1 MKDKFDE
8 LLEELNLDDFDAKD
22 ATYQVWVL
30 GYDENENITD
40 FEVMVDESKDA
51 ESMVEY
57 ATNYV
62 EEERYGTMEFPDEV
76 SQDELKYME
85 AFYMGMISEFHD
97 EDMCSYYVPDDVVWK
112 GKKAICDYLGFKV
125 DETEIYDDQDKLIE

>member
-8 LLEELNLDDFDAKD
+8 LLEELKLDDFDAKD

-40 FEVMVDESKDA
+40 FEVMIDESKDA
-51 ESMVEY
+51 ESMVEC

-62 EEERYGTMEFPDEV
+62 KEERYGTMAFPDEV
-76 SQDELKYME
+76 KYIEVLVETVVDLEDYDENVGTLFSK
-85 AFYMGMISEFHD
+85 II
-97 EDMCSYYVPDDVVWK
+97 K
-112 GKKAICDYLGFKV
+112 IK
-125 DETEIYDDQDKLIE
+125 

>member
-40 FEVMVDESKDA
+40 FEVKINESKDA

-62 EEERYGTMEFPDEV
+62 EEERYGTMAFPDEV
-76 SQDELKYME
+76 KYIEVLVETVVDLEDYDENVGTLFSK
-85 AFYMGMISEFHD
+85 I
-97 EDMCSYYVPDDVVWK
+97 VK
-112 GKKAICDYLGFKV
+112 IK
-125 DETEIYDDQDKLIE
+125 

>member
-1 MKDKFDE
+1 MKDEFDE

-40 FEVMVDESKDA
+40 FEVMVTESKDA

-57 ATNYV
+57 ATNYI
-62 EEERYGTMEFPDEV
+62 EEERYGTMAFPDEV
-76 SQDELKYME
+76 KYIEVLVETVVDLEDYDENVGTLFSK
-85 AFYMGMISEFHD
+85 I
-97 EDMCSYYVPDDVVWK
+97 VK
-112 GKKAICDYLGFKV
+112 IK
-125 DETEIYDDQDKLIE
+125 

>member
-40 FEVMVDESKDA
+40 FEVMIDESKDA

-57 ATNYV
+57 AERYV
-62 EEERYGTMEFPDEV
+62 EEERYGTMTFPDEV
-76 SQDELKYME
+76 KYIEVLVETVVDLEDYDENVGTLFSK
-85 AFYMGMISEFHD
+85 II
-97 EDMCSYYVPDDVVWK
+97 K
-112 GKKAICDYLGFKV
+112 IK
-125 DETEIYDDQDKLIE
+125 

>member
-40 FEVMVDESKDA
+40 FEVKINESKDA

-62 EEERYGTMEFPDEV
+62 EEERYGTMAFPDEV
-76 SQDELKYME
+76 KYIE
-85 AFYMGMISEFHD
+85 VLVETVVD
-97 EDMCSYYVPDDVVWK
+97 LEDY
-112 GKKAICDYLGFKV
+112 
-125 DETEIYDDQDKLIE
+125 TENVGTLFSKIIKIK

>member
-1 MKDKFDE
+1 MKDEFDE

-40 FEVMVDESKDA
+40 FEVMIDESKDA

-62 EEERYGTMEFPDEV
+62 EEERYGTMAFPDEV
-76 SQDELKYME
+76 KYIEVLVETVVDLENYDENVGTLFSK
-85 AFYMGMISEFHD
+85 II
-97 EDMCSYYVPDDVVWK
+97 K
-112 GKKAICDYLGFKV
+112 IK
-125 DETEIYDDQDKLIE
+125 

>member
-1 MKDKFDE
+1 MKDKFNE

-40 FEVMVDESKDA
+40 FEVMVNESKDA

-62 EEERYGTMEFPDEV
+62 EEERYGTMTFPDKVKYIEV
-76 SQDELKYME
+76 LVETVVDLEDYDENVGTLFSK
-85 AFYMGMISEFHD
+85 II
-97 EDMCSYYVPDDVVWK
+97 K
-112 GKKAICDYLGFKV
+112 IK
-125 DETEIYDDQDKLIE
+125 

>member
-40 FEVMVDESKDA
+40 FEVMVSESKDA

-57 ATNYV
+57 ATNYI
-62 EEERYGTMEFPDEV
+62 EEERYGTMTFPDEV
-76 SQDELKYME
+76 KYIEVLVETVVDLEDYDENVGTLFSK
-85 AFYMGMISEFHD
+85 I
-97 EDMCSYYVPDDVVWK
+97 VK
-112 GKKAICDYLGFKV
+112 IK
-125 DETEIYDDQDKLIE
+125 

>member
-1 MKDKFDE
+1 MKDKFNE

-51 ESMVEY
+51 ESMVEC

-62 EEERYGTMEFPDEV
+62 EEERYGTMTFPDEV
-76 SQDELKYME
+76 KYIE
-85 AFYMGMISEFHD
+85 VLVETVVD
-97 EDMCSYYVPDDVVWK
+97 LEDY
-112 GKKAICDYLGFKV
+112 
-125 DETEIYDDQDKLIE
+125 TENVGTLFSKIVKIK

>member
-1 MKDKFDE
+1 MKDKIDE
-8 LLEELNLDDFDAKD
+8 LLEELKLDDFDAKD

-40 FEVMVDESKDA
+40 FEVMVSESKDA

-62 EEERYGTMEFPDEV
+62 EEERYGTIALPDEV
-76 SQDELKYME
+76 KYIEVLVETVVDLEVYDENVGTLFSK
-85 AFYMGMISEFHD
+85 II
-97 EDMCSYYVPDDVVWK
+97 K
-112 GKKAICDYLGFKV
+112 IK
-125 DETEIYDDQDKLIE
+125 

>member
-1 MKDKFDE
+1 MKDEFDE

-40 FEVMVDESKDA
+40 FEVMIDESKNA

-57 ATNYV
+57 AENYV
-62 EEERYGTMEFPDEV
+62 EEERYGTMAFPDEV
-76 SQDELKYME
+76 KYIEVLVETIVDLEDYDENVGTLFSK
-85 AFYMGMISEFHD
+85 II
-97 EDMCSYYVPDDVVWK
+97 K
-112 GKKAICDYLGFKV
+112 IK
-125 DETEIYDDQDKLIE
+125 

>member
-1 MKDKFDE
+1 MKDSFNE

-40 FEVMVDESKDA
+40 FEVKINESKDA

-62 EEERYGTMEFPDEV
+62 EEERYGTMAFPDEV
-76 SQDELKYME
+76 KYIE
-85 AFYMGMISEFHD
+85 VLVETVVDLEDYSENVGTLF
-97 EDMCSYYVPDDVVWK
+97 SKIVK
-112 GKKAICDYLGFKV
+112 IK
-125 DETEIYDDQDKLIE
+125 

>member
-1 MKDKFDE
+1 MKDEFDE

-40 FEVMVDESKDA
+40 FEVMIDESKDA
-51 ESMVEY
+51 ESMVEC

-62 EEERYGTMEFPDEV
+62 EEERYGTMTFPDEV
-76 SQDELKYME
+76 KYIE
-85 AFYMGMISEFHD
+85 VLVETVVD
-97 EDMCSYYVPDDVVWK
+97 LEDY
-112 GKKAICDYLGFKV
+112 
-125 DETEIYDDQDKLIE
+125 TENVGTLFSKIIKIK

>member
-1 MKDKFDE
+1 MKDEFDE

-40 FEVMVDESKDA
+40 FEVMVSESKDA

-57 ATNYV
+57 AERYV
-62 EEERYGTMEFPDEV
+62 EEERYGTMTFPDEV
-76 SQDELKYME
+76 KYIE
-85 AFYMGMISEFHD
+85 VLVETVVD
-97 EDMCSYYVPDDVVWK
+97 LEDYHENVGTLFSK
-112 GKKAICDYLGFKV
+112 IIKIK
-125 DETEIYDDQDKLIE
+125 

>member
-40 FEVMVDESKDA
+40 FEVKINESKDA
-51 ESMVEY
+51 ESMVEC

-62 EEERYGTMEFPDEV
+62 EEERYGTMAFPDEV
-76 SQDELKYME
+76 KYIEVLVETVVDLEDYDENVGTLFSK
-85 AFYMGMISEFHD
+85 II
-97 EDMCSYYVPDDVVWK
+97 K
-112 GKKAICDYLGFKV
+112 IK
-125 DETEIYDDQDKLIE
+125 

>member
-1 MKDKFDE
+1 MKDEFDE

-40 FEVMVDESKDA
+40 FEVKINESKDA

-62 EEERYGTMEFPDEV
+62 EEEHYGTMEFPDEV
-76 SQDELKYME
+76 KYIE
-85 AFYMGMISEFHD
+85 VLVETVVD
-97 EDMCSYYVPDDVVWK
+97 LEDYNENVGTLFSKIVK
-112 GKKAICDYLGFKV
+112 IK
-125 DETEIYDDQDKLIE
+125 

>member
-1 MKDKFDE
+1 MKDSFNE

-40 FEVMVDESKDA
+40 FEVMVNESKNA

-57 ATNYV
+57 TTNYV
-62 EEERYGTMEFPDEV
+62 EEERYGTMAFPDEV
-76 SQDELKYME
+76 KYIE
-85 AFYMGMISEFHD
+85 VLVETVVD
-97 EDMCSYYVPDDVVWK
+97 LEDY
-112 GKKAICDYLGFKV
+112 
-125 DETEIYDDQDKLIE
+125 TENVGTLFSKIIKIK

>member
-8 LLEELNLDDFDAKD
+8 LLEGLKLDDFDAKD

-40 FEVMVDESKDA
+40 FEVMVNKSKDA

-62 EEERYGTMEFPDEV
+62 EEERYGTMAFPDEV
-76 SQDELKYME
+76 KYIEVLVETVVDLEDYDENVGTLFSK
-85 AFYMGMISEFHD
+85 II
-97 EDMCSYYVPDDVVWK
+97 K
-112 GKKAICDYLGFKV
+112 IK
-125 DETEIYDDQDKLIE
+125 

>member
-1 MKDKFDE
+1 MKDSFDE
-8 LLEELNLDDFDAKD
+8 LLEELKLDDFDAKD

-57 ATNYV
+57 AERYV
-62 EEERYGTMEFPDEV
+62 EEERYGTITFPDEV
-76 SQDELKYME
+76 KYIEVLVETVVDLEDYDENVGTLFSK
-85 AFYMGMISEFHD
+85 I
-97 EDMCSYYVPDDVVWK
+97 V
-112 GKKAICDYLGFKV
+112 KV
-125 DETEIYDDQDKLIE
+125 K

>member
-1 MKDKFDE
+1 MKDGFDE

-30 GYDENENITD
+30 GYDENEHITD
-40 FEVMVDESKDA
+40 FEVMVNESKDA

-62 EEERYGTMEFPDEV
+62 EEERYGTMTFPKEVKYIEVLVETIVDLEDYDENV
-76 SQDELKYME
+76 GTLFSK
-85 AFYMGMISEFHD
+85 I
-97 EDMCSYYVPDDVVWK
+97 VK
-112 GKKAICDYLGFKV
+112 IK
-125 DETEIYDDQDKLIE
+125 